1 MWQLHVHLVITPLL
15 LTCSCRWTS
24 VVQQPWQQVG
34 DITGRQTQSLWWSLL
49 VIYSMLEAL
58 PHSGSSHQRL
68 ALCCRFIL
76 TCMCSTVGGWQSD
89 YCFFFPSLLKPP
101 SSKNL
106 QIISPAYLYK
116 GDIYLLHN
124 SHLQWLAIACC
135 SWYWFL
141 LVTSLHNSEWWCVRK
156 THDKTPIRLCSSS
169 WSTWH
174 VGAVVVHV

>member
-1 MWQLHVHLVITPLL
+1 MNECGSTAMTAGRGYHRKTDTKPLMESSCDLLHAWSTTSLRIIPSKASTMLQVYFDLHVQHSGWMTEWLL
-15 LTCSCRWTS
+15 L
-24 VVQQPWQQVG
+24 
-34 DITGRQTQSLWWSLL
+34 
-49 VIYSMLEAL
+49 
-58 PHSGSSHQRL
+58 
-68 ALCCRFIL
+68 
-76 TCMCSTVGGWQSD
+76 
-89 YCFFFPSLLKPP
+89 FFPSLLKPP